1 MTYTVTTNIIDTKDN
16 DRLYETGEVYPRADL
31 TVSDNRIKELLEKG
45 VIALEGAE
53 GEAIPAEE
61 TALAA
66 EPEAESEAEPDP
78 SVKELKAKLDELGIK
93 YGSRATKDELKA
105 LLEGAEGE

>member
-1 MTYTVTTNIIDTKDN
+1 MIYIVTTNIIDTKDN
-16 DRLYETGEVYPRADL
+16 DRLYEAGEVYPRADL

-45 VIALEGAE
+45 VIALDGAE
-53 GEAIPAEE
+53 GETTPAEE
-61 TALAA
+61 AA
-66 EPEAESEAEPDP
+66 PAVESEAEPDP

-93 YGSRATKDELKA
+93 YGSRANKEELKA

>member
-1 MTYTVTTNIIDTKDN
+1 MTYIVTTNIIDTKDN

-53 GEAIPAEE
+53 GETTPAEE
-61 TALAA
+61 VA
-66 EPEAESEAEPDP
+66 PEAEPDP

>member
-1 MTYTVTTNIIDTKDN
+1 MTYIVTTNIIDKKDN

-53 GEAIPAEE
+53 GEATPTEEAAPAV
-61 TALAA
+61 
-66 EPEAESEAEPDP
+66 ESEAGPDP
-78 SVKELKAKLDELGIK
+78 IVKELKAKLDELGIK

>member
-1 MTYTVTTNIIDTKDN
+1 MTYIVTTNIIDTKDN

-53 GEAIPAEE
+53 GETTPAEE
-61 TALAA
+61 TA
-66 EPEAESEAEPDP
+66 PEAEPDP

>member
-1 MTYTVTTNIIDTKDN
+1 MTYIVTTNIIDTKDN

-45 VIALEGAE
+45 VIAIEGAE
-53 GEAIPAEE
+53 GEAILAEE
-61 TALAA
+61 AA
-66 EPEAESEAEPDP
+66 PEAEPDP

>member
-1 MTYTVTTNIIDTKDN
+1 MTYIVTTNIIDTKDN

-61 TALAA
+61 AV
-66 EPEAESEAEPDP
+66 PEAEPDP

>member
-1 MTYTVTTNIIDTKDN
+1 MTYIVTTNIIDTKDN

-53 GEAIPAEE
+53 GETTPTEE
-61 TALAA
+61 AA
-66 EPEAESEAEPDP
+66 PTVESEAEPDP
-78 SVKELKAKLDELGIK
+78 SVKELKAKLDEFGIK

>member
-1 MTYTVTTNIIDTKDN
+1 MTYIVTTNIIDTKDN

-31 TVSDNRIKELLEKG
+31 TVSDKRIKELLEKG
-45 VIALEGAE
+45 VIALEDAE
-53 GEAIPAEE
+53 GETTPAEE
-61 TALAA
+61 TA
-66 EPEAESEAEPDP
+66 PEAEPDP

-93 YGSRATKDELKA
+93 YGSRANKEELKA

>member
-1 MTYTVTTNIIDTKDN
+1 MTYIVTTNIIDTKDN

-53 GEAIPAEE
+53 GETTSAEE
-61 TALAA
+61 AA
-66 EPEAESEAEPDP
+66 PAVESEAEPDP

>member
-1 MTYTVTTNIIDTKDN
+1 MTYIVTTNIIDTKDN
-16 DRLYETGEVYPRADL
+16 DRLYETGEVYPRTDL

-53 GEAIPAEE
+53 GETTPAV
-61 TALAA
+61 
-66 EPEAESEAEPDP
+66 ESEAEPDP

-93 YGSRATKDELKA
+93 YGSRATKDELKG

>member
-1 MTYTVTTNIIDTKDN
+1 MTYIVTTNIIDTKDN

-45 VIALEGAE
+45 VITLEGAE
-53 GEAIPAEE
+53 GEVIPAEE
-61 TALAA
+61 TA
-66 EPEAESEAEPDP
+66 PEAEPDP

>member
-1 MTYTVTTNIIDTKDN
+1 MTYIVTTNIIDTKDN

-53 GEAIPAEE
+53 GEAAP
-61 TALAA
+61 
-66 EPEAESEAEPDP
+66 EAEPDP

>member
-1 MTYTVTTNIIDTKDN
+1 MTYIVTTNIIDTKDN

-53 GEAIPAEE
+53 GETTPAEE
-61 TALAA
+61 TAPAV
-66 EPEAESEAEPDP
+66 ESEAEPEPDP
-78 SVKELKAKLDELGIK
+78 SVKELKTKLDELGIK

>member
-1 MTYTVTTNIIDTKDN
+1 MTYIVTTNIIDTKDN

-31 TVSDNRIKELLEKG
+31 TVSGNRIKELLEKG

-53 GEAIPAEE
+53 GETTPAEE
-61 TALAA
+61 TAL
-66 EPEAESEAEPDP
+66 EAEPDP

>member
-1 MTYTVTTNIIDTKDN
+1 MTYIVTTNIIDTKDN

-53 GEAIPAEE
+53 GEAISAEE
-61 TALAA
+61 TA
-66 EPEAESEAEPDP
+66 PEAEPDP

-93 YGSRATKDELKA
+93 YGSRATKDELKG

>member
-1 MTYTVTTNIIDTKDN
+1 MTYIVTTNIIDTKDN

-45 VIALEGAE
+45 VIAFEGAE
-53 GEAIPAEE
+53 EKTTPAEE
-61 TALAA
+61 AA
-66 EPEAESEAEPDP
+66 PAVESESEPDP
-78 SVKELKAKLDELGIK
+78 SVKELKAKLDEFGIK

-105 LLEGAEGE
+105 LLEDAEGE

>member
-1 MTYTVTTNIIDTKDN
+1 MTYIVTTNIIDTKDN
-16 DRLYETGEVYPRADL
+16 DRLYEAGEVYPRADL

-61 TALAA
+61 TAPET
-66 EPEAESEAEPDP
+66 EPEAEPDP
-78 SVKELKAKLDELGIK
+78 SVKELKAKLDEFGIK

>member
-1 MTYTVTTNIIDTKDN
+1 MTYIVTTNIIDTKDN

-45 VIALEGAE
+45 VIALEGSE
-53 GEAIPAEE
+53 GETTPTEEAAPAV
-61 TALAA
+61 
-66 EPEAESEAEPDP
+66 ESESESEPDP

-93 YGSRATKDELKA
+93 YGSRATKDELKG

>member
-1 MTYTVTTNIIDTKDN
+1 MTYIVTTNIIDTKDN
-16 DRLYETGEVYPRADL
+16 DRLYEVGEVYPRADL

-45 VIALEGAE
+45 VIALEGSE
-53 GEAIPAEE
+53 GETTSAEE
-61 TALAA
+61 AA
-66 EPEAESEAEPDP
+66 PAVESESEAEAEPDP

-105 LLEGAEGE
+105 LLEGSEGE

>member
-1 MTYTVTTNIIDTKDN
+1 MTYIVTTNIIDTKDN

-45 VIALEGAE
+45 VSALEGAE
-53 GEAIPAEE
+53 GETTSAEE
-61 TALAA
+61 AA
-66 EPEAESEAEPDP
+66 PAVESEAEPDP

>member
-1 MTYTVTTNIIDTKDN
+1 MTYIVTTNIIDTKDN
-16 DRLYETGEVYPRADL
+16 DRLYEAGEVYPRADL

-53 GEAIPAEE
+53 GETTPAEE
-61 TALAA
+61 TA
-66 EPEAESEAEPDP
+66 PEAEPDP

-105 LLEGAEGE
+105 LREGAEGE

>member
-1 MTYTVTTNIIDTKDN
+1 MTYIVTTNIIDTKDN

-45 VIALEGAE
+45 VIALEGSE
-53 GEAIPAEE
+53 GETTPTEEAAPAV
-61 TALAA
+61 
-66 EPEAESEAEPDP
+66 ESESESEPDP

-105 LLEGAEGE
+105 LLEGSEGE

>member
-1 MTYTVTTNIIDTKDN
+1 MTYIVTTNIIDTKDN

-53 GEAIPAEE
+53 GEATPAEE
-61 TALAA
+61 TA
-66 EPEAESEAEPDP
+66 PKAESEAEPEPDP

>member
-1 MTYTVTTNIIDTKDN
+1 MTYIVTTNIIDTKDN

-53 GEAIPAEE
+53 G
-61 TALAA
+61 
-66 EPEAESEAEPDP
+66 
-78 SVKELKAKLDELGIK
+78 KN
-93 YGSRATKDELKA
+93 SRLNLTSLVLSMVLV
-105 LLEGAEGE
+105 LLRTN

>member
-1 MTYTVTTNIIDTKDN
+1 MTYIVTTNIIDTKDN

-53 GEAIPAEE
+53 GE
-61 TALAA
+61 
-66 EPEAESEAEPDP
+66 
-78 SVKELKAKLDELGIK
+78 
-93 YGSRATKDELKA
+93 
-105 LLEGAEGE
+105 

>member
-1 MTYTVTTNIIDTKDN
+1 MTYIVTTNIIDTKDN

-61 TALAA
+61 TV
-66 EPEAESEAEPDP
+66 PEAEPDP
-78 SVKELKAKLDELGIK
+78 SVKELKTKLDELGIK

>member
-1 MTYTVTTNIIDTKDN
+1 MTYIVTTNIIDTKDN

-53 GEAIPAEE
+53 GETTPAEE
-61 TALAA
+61 TV
-66 EPEAESEAEPDP
+66 PEAEPDP

>member
-1 MTYTVTTNIIDTKDN
+1 MTYIVTTNIIDTKDN
-16 DRLYETGEVYPRADL
+16 DRLYEAGEVYPRTDL

-45 VIALEGAE
+45 VIAIEGAE
-53 GEAIPAEE
+53 GETIPAEE
-61 TALAA
+61 AA
-66 EPEAESEAEPDP
+66 PGAEPDP

>member
-1 MTYTVTTNIIDTKDN
+1 MTYIVTTNIIDTKDN
-16 DRLYETGEVYPRADL
+16 DRLYEMGEVYPRADL
-31 TVSDNRIKELLEKG
+31 TVSDNRIKELIEKG

-53 GEAIPAEE
+53 GETTPAEE
-61 TALAA
+61 AA
-66 EPEAESEAEPDP
+66 PETEPDP

-93 YGSRATKDELKA
+93 YGSRATKDELKS

>member
-1 MTYTVTTNIIDTKDN
+1 MTYIVTTNIIDTKDN
-16 DRLYETGEVYPRADL
+16 DRLYEVGEVYPRADL

-53 GEAIPAEE
+53 GETTSAEE
-61 TALAA
+61 AA
-66 EPEAESEAEPDP
+66 PAVESEIEPDP

-93 YGSRATKDELKA
+93 YGSRANKEELKA

>member
-1 MTYTVTTNIIDTKDN
+1 MTYIVTTNIIDTKDN

-31 TVSDNRIKELLEKG
+31 TVSDNRIKELIEKG

-53 GEAIPAEE
+53 GETTLAEE
-61 TALAA
+61 AA
-66 EPEAESEAEPDP
+66 PEAEAEPDP

>member
-1 MTYTVTTNIIDTKDN
+1 MIYIVTTNIIDTKDN
-16 DRLYETGEVYPRADL
+16 DRLYEAGEVYPRADL

-53 GEAIPAEE
+53 GETTPAEE
-61 TALAA
+61 AA
-66 EPEAESEAEPDP
+66 PAVESEAEPDP

-93 YGSRATKDELKA
+93 YGSRANKEELKA